1 MILSLNTKKILSLC
15 LSVLFALLLLFT
27 QATCSASGTQEADR
41 MLAIT
46 YQITEQELVQLESNL
61 TKLQQL
67 SVTQQAEL
75 TRLRA
80 QLQKSQMELQLLK
93 SQLSTSSAQLAIV
106 QQSLQNANLSLQR
119 YATEVKQERL
129 RIKAQRNAWQGAAV
143 VLAVLATLK

>member
-1 MILSLNTKKILSLC
+1 
-15 LSVLFALLLLFT
+15 
-27 QATCSASGTQEADR
+27 

>member
-1 MILSLNTKKILSLC
+1 MFYLTLSRSTKK
-15 LSVLFALLLLFT
+15 LLLLVLSALF
-27 QATCSASGTQEADR
+27 AYWLLSMPAICSASG
-41 MLAIT
+41 M
-46 YQITEQELVQLESNL
+46 YQITEQELVQLETNL
-61 TKLQQL
+61 NRLEQL
-67 SVTQQAEL
+67 SKTQQVEL
-75 TRLRA
+75 TRLRM